1 MPYGRHHL
9 DQQDIDAVV
18 EVLKSDWLTTGPKI
32 EEFEKTL
39 NQYIGSKNAIAVNS
53 GTSALDI
60 AVAALELPAKSEI
73 ITTPLTF
80 AASANCALYNN
91 CVPIFADIQAD
102 TFNIDPTEIEKKIN
116 KKTKAIIYVDY
127 AGLPCDIKQL
137 REIADS
143 KDIYLIED
151 AAHALGAEYNRKR
164 TGTFADITEF
174 SFHPVKHITTGEGGA
189 LTTENEEIAQ
199 KLRLLRTH
207 GIDRSARERFGPD
220 AGYAYDMKML
230 GRNYRITDIQC
241 ALGIS
246 QMKKI
251 DRFLQRRKEI
261 ARKYTKLLREFLP
274 QVRIQHIPDDRE
286 SAWHLFVVL
295 VPNRDKVFNLMRKK
309 GILVNVHY
317 IPTYKFS
324 YYRTNFKIEDKD
336 YPNTER
342 VYAGLLSL
350 PIYYDLN
357 DEDIEFVVR
366 SLGECIKEAKS

>member
-1 MPYGRHHL
+1 M